1 MAQSWLNPCLSHLD
15 TPQWPML
22 IWFAQSL
29 LKQLTNA
36 FVFKPLCVMIQ
47 TFASHFVLCSRHYVF
62 YYLTC
67 STTWLGEGSKYFC
80 LLQQG
85 QEAGSK

>member
-1 MAQSWLNPCLSHLD
+1 MVESMSFPPGYTTVAHVDLVCSDSVE
-15 TPQWPML
+15 TT
-22 IWFAQSL
+22 S
-29 LKQLTNA
+29 NA

-67 STTWLGEGSKYFC
+67 STTWLGEGSKYFY